1 MFNAYLCI
9 EDRAKKAV
17 RICLYGHVFVDKQY
31 ISMIERFQKRKIKET
46 IGKGKAIM
54 IMGARQVG
62 KSTLLSEMFGGQ
74 KEVMWM
80 NGDDADVRQLFSGM
94 TSTRIRALLGGC
106 RCLVID
112 EAQRIPDIG
121 LRLKLI
127 TDQVPDVQVVATGSS
142 SFELA
147 ARVGESLTGRKRT
160 FRMFPL
166 TYGEMVAHTNLLEEH
181 RMLPHRMVY
190 GYYPEVVTSQG
201 DERAVLRELTD
212 SYLYKDILML
222 DSISKPDRLIRLVQA
237 LAHQI
242 GEQVSYNEV
251 GQLVGLDPKTV
262 ERYVDVLEKCYIV
275 FRVGS
280 FSRNLRNELKMSRK
294 IYFWDLGIRNAVIA
308 NFQQVENRADT
319 GALWE
324 NFAISERMKCHY
336 MREDFVNTWF
346 WRTQQQ
352 KEIDLIEEADGRL
365 NAFEF
370 KWNSVKAQR
379 TKVPDSFARTY
390 PDAVFTV
397 VSPDDI
403 DDFLL

>member
-1 MFNAYLCI
+1 
-9 EDRAKKAV
+9 
-17 RICLYGHVFVDKQY
+17 
-31 ISMIERFQKRKIKET
+31 MIERLQKRKIEEML
-46 IGKGKAIM
+46 GKGKAIM

-74 KEVMWM
+74 KDVMWM

-94 TSTRIRALLGGC
+94 TSTRIRALLSGC

-127 TDQVPDVQVVATGSS
+127 TDQVPEVHVVATGSS

-319 GALWE
+319 GVLWE
-324 NFAISERMKCHY
+324 NFAVSERMKRHY
-336 MREDFVNTWF
+336 MQDDFVNTWF

-352 KEIDLIEEADGRL
+352 KEIDLIEEADGCL
-365 NAFEF
+365 SAFEF
-370 KWNSVKAQR
+370 KWDPAKAQR
-379 TKVPDSFARTY
+379 TKVPDSFARAY
-390 PDAVFTV
+390 PEAVFSV
-397 VSPDDI
+397 VSPDEI
-403 DDFLL
+403 DGFLL